1 MRNIPRS
8 GSWEWFGGRFSV
20 SAGDERLLN
29 VRLVNKRARSVGW

>member
-20 SAGDERLLN
+20 SAGDERSHN
-29 VRLVNKRARSVGW
+29 VNKRARYAGW